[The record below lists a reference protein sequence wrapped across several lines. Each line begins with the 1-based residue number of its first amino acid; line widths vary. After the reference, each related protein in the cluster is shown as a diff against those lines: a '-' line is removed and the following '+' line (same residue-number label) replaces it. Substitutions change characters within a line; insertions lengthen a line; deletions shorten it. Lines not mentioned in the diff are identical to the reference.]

1 MLHCN
6 ISTFLQYCKNS
17 NFSTRSLETLEFR
30 LNEFNTFIQKQAI
43 PAIDQINYTH
53 LIQFVADY
61 GTPSPSVKKARVWS
75 LHQFFHYLKL
85 QQLIPNNIAAPL
97 PYPKIEKK
105 IAQFLT
111 NDEFKRILNY
121 FFQHATDGQGLRN
134 LVMIMLMGFLGL
146 RTSAIVAINIRDVDL
161 VESRLWFHEKG
172 YWGQTKKVIPL
183 PQVLCQVMARY
194 IDQLDKHQEPLFIS
208 KRKKRYSPRSLQF
221 LFKNVAEQ
229 LGIEKKKNC
238 IPICFVIPRPRRSIR
253 SQGCK
258 SRSVY
263 WDINVWPTPITMPIS
278 IRIFTPFTCK
288 NIPT

>member
-75 LHQFFHYLKL
+75 L
-85 QQLIPNNIAAPL
+85 QQLIQNKIAAPL

-111 NDEFKRILNY
+111 NDEFKRILHY
-121 FFQHATDGQGLRN
+121 FFQHATDGP
-134 LVMIMLMGFLGL
+134 GL
-146 RTSAIVAINIRDVDL
+146 RTSAIV
-161 VESRLWFHEKG
+161 
-172 YWGQTKKVIPL
+172 
-183 PQVLCQVMARY
+183 
-194 IDQLDKHQEPLFIS
+194 
-208 KRKKRYSPRSLQF
+208 
-221 LFKNVAEQ
+221 
-229 LGIEKKKNC
+229 
-238 IPICFVIPRPRRSIR
+238 SIYN
-253 SQGCK
+253 SE
-258 SRSVY
+258 
-263 WDINVWPTPITMPIS
+263 
-278 IRIFTPFTCK
+278 
-288 NIPT
+288 